1 MVWKPRFL
9 TSCPFGR
16 ILLKKKKIRKQQVWQ
31 RCRETRTL
39 VHCKWDVKWCS
50 CCGKVWQVIK
60 KLTTNLPYDQ
70 ATPLPGMHPKEGKA
84 VTLTAV
90 CTPMFRAA
98 LFTIAKGRSNPSVY
112 WRMDKQNLVYTYNG
126 ILLGLKKKGDFDT
139 CYHMD
144 EL

>member
-1 MVWKPRFL
+1 MTFFL
-9 TSCPFGR
+9 SLSSSGWSQNQDFS
-16 ILLKKKKIRKQQVWQ
+16 LHVHLEEYYKKKRIRKQQVWQ

-112 WRMDKQNLVYTYNG
+112 
-126 ILLGLKKKGDFDT
+126 
-139 CYHMD
+139 
-144 EL
+144 